1 MLLVLL
7 FVVQLLSRVQH
18 FATLWTAAHQT
29 SLSFGL
35 ED

>member
-7 FVVQLLSRVQH
+7 FVQLLSLVQH
-18 FATLWTAAHQT
+18 FATLWTAAASGFL
-29 SLSFGL
+29 SLSL